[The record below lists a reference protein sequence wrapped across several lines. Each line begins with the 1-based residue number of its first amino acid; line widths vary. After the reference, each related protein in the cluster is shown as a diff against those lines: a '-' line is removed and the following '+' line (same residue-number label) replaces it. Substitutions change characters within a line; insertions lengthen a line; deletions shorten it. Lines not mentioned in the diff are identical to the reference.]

1 MALLPPAAEATSLIV
16 IADSGDRE
24 SAFRRAKWHSRLVNV
39 LRVAL
44 PITAAGLLASYA
56 VFVRHSIRVETAT
69 HKGVI
74 TTGPVTPSFDNLT
87 MSNPRYDGFNQK
99 DGSQYSVSA
108 EKAVTDLSPKKPVAL
123 ERITGKLVQPD
134 GTRVSLAAAKG
145 RFFQKTEKLDL
156 FGGIRIETSSGVHA
170 QLSKARVEPKQGI
183 ITSDEPV
190 DIWMG
195 AGHVRGTRMVLQQ
208 KARTINFDGGVAV
221 RLKPQQAKPQPAG
234 VPAKAA
240 PSVVDL
246 AGNSSEPVDVTAA
259 KLTVFDARNEA
270 VFTGDVRVVQ
280 GHVTMTSPSLGITY
294 QNGKAGGTT
303 KPGAKPAAPQI
314 QSPSGIETARA
325 YPRVVIVRDDM
336 RIETPDAQFFAK
348 QNLVVMDGG
357 VVLTA
362 GTNRRASGDRAEVRT
377 DTNDMI
383 LTGRTVVLT
392 QGTNVLRGGR
402 VDVKREAG
410 RMRLS
415 NPASAP
421 GSTGRISANFVPK
434 PAQDGKKRAPAPSSG
449 GWTVRTDPNAPV
461 HIEAATLDVDDK
473 ARTATFLG
481 HVVATQ
487 GAFKI
492 SAPLLVAHYAGGGGL
507 LPAGAARAAPTGA
520 SSATRLTR
528 VIARNNVVI
537 VSDDG
542 RKAKGDRA
550 DFDTANNL
558 VTLTGNVVLEQGKQ
572 VIRGPKLVIDTRTGV
587 AKMETSPNGDHRATP
602 NPPAVADKGNRN
614 ACGARMCAVF
624 YPQDLKKQ
632 FDGSGTKTKRGKTRK
647 DGSARTRVPAN
658 IGSGWT
664 SETTERPAPRPN

>member
-1 MALLPPAAEATSLIV
+1 MALLPPAADATSLIV
-16 IADSGDRE
+16 IADSGDRA
-24 SAFRRAKWHSRLVNV
+24 SAFRRARWHSRLVNV

-44 PITAAGLLASYA
+44 PLTAAGLLASYA

-99 DGSQYSVSA
+99 DGSQYSVTA

-170 QLSKARVEPKQGI
+170 QLAKARVEPKQGI

-195 AGHVRGTRMVLQQ
+195 AGHVRGTKMVLQQ
-208 KARTINFDGGVAV
+208 KARTIVFDEGVTV

-234 VPAKAA
+234 APAKAA
-240 PSVVDL
+240 SSVVDL
-246 AGNSSEPVDVTAA
+246 AGNSGEPVDVTAA

-280 GHVTMTSPSLGITY
+280 GHVTMTSASLDITY
-294 QNGKAGGTT
+294 QNGKAGSTT
-303 KPGAKPAAPQI
+303 KPVATSTAPQI

-325 YPRVVIVRDDM
+325 YPQVVIVRDDT
-336 RIETPDAQFFAK
+336 RIETPNAQFFAK
-348 QNLVVMDGG
+348 RNLVVMDGG

-362 GTNRRASGDRAEVRT
+362 GADRRVSGDRAEIRT

-392 QGTNVLRGGR
+392 QGSNVLQGGR
-402 VDVKREAG
+402 LDVRRAVG

-415 NPASAP
+415 NPAASP
-421 GSTGRISANFVPK
+421 GSTGRISANLIPK
-434 PAQDGKKRAPAPSSG
+434 STPEGRKRPAPAGGG
-449 GWTVRTDPNAPV
+449 GWTVQTDPNAPV

-481 HVVATQ
+481 HVVASQ

-492 SAPLLVAHYAGGGGL
+492 AAPELVAHYTGGGGL
-507 LPAGAARAAPTGA
+507 LPAGTTRPAAAAT
-520 SSATRLTR
+520 SSATHLTR
-528 VIARNNVVI
+528 VIARKNVVI
-537 VSDDG
+537 ISDDG
-542 RKAKGDRA
+542 RKAKGDQA

-558 VTLTGNVVLEQGKQ
+558 MTLSGNVVLEQGKQ
-572 VIRGPKLVIDTRTGV
+572 VIRGPKLVINTRTGV

-602 NPPAVADKGNRN
+602 SPPAVADQGNRN

-624 YPQDLKKQ
+624 YPQALKKQ
-632 FDGSGTKTKRGKTRK
+632 FEGSGKKNKRGGSRK
-647 DGSARTRVPAN
+647 DRSARPQVPTS